1 MKPFG
6 VSGLPVR
13 CVGHTSRQRPH
24 SVHVNMS
31 SFCFQVKSSIFDTPN
46 FSASAAFSMS
56 NVAIF
61 PAGSSFAKNRFGSA
75 VITWKCFANGR

>member
-13 CVGHTSRQRPH
+13 CVGQTSRQRPH
-24 SVHVNMS
+24 SVQVNMS
-31 SFCFQVKSSIFDTPN
+31 RRCFQVKSSTFATPN

-56 NVAIF
+56 TVESF
-61 PAGSSFAKNRFGSA
+61 PGASSFLRKMFGRA
-75 VITWKCFANGR
+75 VMTWKCFANGR